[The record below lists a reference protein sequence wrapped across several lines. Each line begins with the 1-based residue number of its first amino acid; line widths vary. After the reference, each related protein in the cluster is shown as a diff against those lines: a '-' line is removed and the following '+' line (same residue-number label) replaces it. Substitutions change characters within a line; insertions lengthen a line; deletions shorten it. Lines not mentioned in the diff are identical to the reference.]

1 MRVPYCAQVTSVP
14 YVLRFFLSVKKSLQ
28 IVIKKGTIAPNM
40 STIFKTDSLSATLF
54 GKTRR
59 AVLALLYS
67 HVEEPFYFRQIART
81 AGVGLGAVQREL
93 KKLSEAGIILR
104 TARGRQIY
112 YQANQECPVYAELKS
127 MVVKTVGV
135 SDVLRAALIALTDRI
150 NVAFLFGSL
159 VRGGERSN
167 SDVDV
172 MVVGDV
178 TFAEVVSA
186 LGRVQE
192 TLRREI
198 NPLVY
203 PPEEFRFKLAADHHF
218 LKKVLEGSKF
228 FLIGDEDELA
238 KLVQ

>member
-1 MRVPYCAQVTSVP
+1 
-14 YVLRFFLSVKKSLQ
+14 
-28 IVIKKGTIAPNM
+28 M

-67 HVEEPFYFRQIART
+67 HVEEPFYLRQVART

-93 KKLSEAGIILR
+93 KKLSEAGIIRR
-104 TARGRQIY
+104 TVRGRQVY
-112 YQANQECPVYAELKS
+112 YQANPECPVYSELKS
-127 MVVKTVGV
+127 LVVKTVGV
-135 SDVLRAALIALTDRI
+135 GDVLRAALVPLADRI

-159 VRGGERSN
+159 VRGGERSS

-172 MVVGDV
+172 MIVGDV
-178 TFAEVVSA
+178 TFAEVVTV

-192 TLRREI
+192 TVRREI

-218 LKKVLEGSKF
+218 LKKTLEGSKF
-228 FLIGDEDELA
+228 FLIGDEYELT
-238 KLVQ
+238 KLVE